1 MGSQGYAFR
10 FVVTLNALHYLTTTV
25 WTVVAKKVGLAKQD
39 DGAGG
44 KPAHVPWKAVAVFT
58 LVSDASIISL
68 NTSLMLNSITLY
80 QIAKLGII
88 PCTCVVEYFLYGR
101 VFTAKMIA
109 SIGLTL
115 CGVALV
121 AITEMNVSSSALGVA
136 VAACS
141 VLSSSGQQLLGMSL
155 LLLSPVLDK
164 LSTGIFVTDYRWS
177 RGSALCLVMSCSA
190 AVLVNVSQFLVLG
203 RFTAVTYQVLGHAKT
218 ICVLV
223 VGYLFFGGQ
232 ITGQQFV
239 GMTMAVGG
247 MMSYSQASQNAPQ
260 KPASAPKASESDLT
274 DLLGKNKE
282 SNAV

>member
-1 MGSQGYAFR
+1 
-10 FVVTLNALHYLTTTV
+10 
-25 WTVVAKKVGLAKQD
+25 
-39 DGAGG
+39 
-44 KPAHVPWKAVAVFT
+44 
-58 LVSDASIISL
+58 
-68 NTSLMLNSITLY
+68 
-80 QIAKLGII
+80 
-88 PCTCVVEYFLYGR
+88 
-101 VFTAKMIA
+101 
-109 SIGLTL
+109 
-115 CGVALV
+115 
-121 AITEMNVSSSALGVA
+121 
-136 VAACS
+136 
-141 VLSSSGQQLLGMSL
+141 MSL

>member
-1 MGSQGYAFR
+1 MTRCVEERCFKGPDAAADLLAF
-10 FVVTLNALHYLTTTV
+10 F
-25 WTVVAKKVGLAKQD
+25 
-39 DGAGG
+39 
-44 KPAHVPWKAVAVFT
+44 
-58 LVSDASIISL
+58 SL
-68 NTSLMLNSITLY
+68 PIV
-80 QIAKLGII
+80 I
-88 PCTCVVEYFLYGR
+88 
-101 VFTAKMIA
+101 
-109 SIGLTL
+109 
-115 CGVALV
+115 
-121 AITEMNVSSSALGVA
+121 
-136 VAACS
+136 
-141 VLSSSGQQLLGMSL
+141 
-155 LLLSPVLDK
+155 
-164 LSTGIFVTDYRWS
+164 
-177 RGSALCLVMSCSA
+177 
-190 AVLVNVSQFLVLG
+190 G